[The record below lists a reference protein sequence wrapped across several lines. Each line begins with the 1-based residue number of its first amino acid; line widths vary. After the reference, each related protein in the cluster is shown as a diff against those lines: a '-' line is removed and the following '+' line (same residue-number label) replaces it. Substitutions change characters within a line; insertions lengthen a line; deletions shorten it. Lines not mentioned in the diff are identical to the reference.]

1 MERVLNEKAR
11 KIPVLSILLFMLFV
25 NTLALAVE
33 VCAFNE
39 LWEYGASKRGFGYS
53 NYFHSSNLHHSS
65 VVNPKND
72 NSARG
77 SGKAGEWSKA
87 RYYKVPPTGLEY
99 YYGFD

>member
-1 MERVLNEKAR
+1 MKKAR
-11 KIPVLSILLFMLFV
+11 KIPVLSILLFMLFA

-33 VCAFNE
+33 EYASNG

-53 NYFHSSNLHHSS
+53 NYFHSSNLHHST
-65 VVNPKND
+65 VVNPKKN

-87 RYYKVPPTGLEY
+87 RYFKIPPTGLAY

>member
-1 MERVLNEKAR
+1 MKKAR
-11 KIPVLSILLFMLFV
+11 KIPVLSILLFMLFA

-33 VCAFNE
+33 EYASNG

-53 NYFHSSNLHHSS
+53 NYFHSSYLHHSTI
-65 VVNPKND
+65 VNPKKN

-87 RYYKVPPTGLEY
+87 RYFKIPPTGLAY

>member
-1 MERVLNEKAR
+1 MKKAR
-11 KIPVLSILLFMLFV
+11 KILVLSILLFMLFA

-33 VCAFNE
+33 EYASNG

-53 NYFHSSNLHHSS
+53 NYFHSSNLHHST
-65 VVNPKND
+65 VVNPKKN

-87 RYYKVPPTGLEY
+87 RYFKIPPTGLAY

>member
-1 MERVLNEKAR
+1 MKKAR
-11 KIPVLSILLFMLFV
+11 KIPVLSILLFMLFA

-33 VCAFNE
+33 EYASDG
-39 LWEYGASKRGFGYS
+39 LWEYGIGAGFGYS
-53 NYFHSSNLHHSS
+53 NYFHSSNLHHST
-65 VVNPKND
+65 VVNPKKN

-77 SGKAGEWSKA
+77 SGEAGEWSKA